1 MPLIL
6 KDSQLKYCE
15 WIIAKPL
22 IFLNSYHTVVTV
34 HACMHACK
42 CVCMHTH
49 IRIHTD
55 TGTDTDID
63 TYTSHIAT

>member
-6 KDSQLKYCE
+6 KDLQLKYCE

-34 HACMHACK
+34 HACMHANVFAC
-42 CVCMHTH
+42 TH
-49 IRIHTD
+49 IYV
-55 TGTDTDID
+55 
-63 TYTSHIAT
+63 YTQTLAQTQT